1 MSQSAPFAGRPNNHT
16 SDVEYGLRNMAFR
29 LIASPDVASR
39 ISGKDVRA
47 VVYGNFCD
55 VVTWEELLAAEQG
68 STPSPART

>member
-1 MSQSAPFAGRPNNHT
+1 
-16 SDVEYGLRNMAFR
+16 MAFR